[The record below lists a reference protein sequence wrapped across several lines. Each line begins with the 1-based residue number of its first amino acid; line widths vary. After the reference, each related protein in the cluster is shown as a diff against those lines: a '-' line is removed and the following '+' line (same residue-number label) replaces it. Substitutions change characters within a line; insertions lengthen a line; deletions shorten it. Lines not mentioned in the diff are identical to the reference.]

1 MSIWQSFLLQVL
13 EILPL
18 FDGLDGDFL
27 ELVAVEQRVGLRAAL
42 LLDEVEQVD
51 DLRILGELVLE
62 LEEAE
67 LELLFLQEETDE
79 VLELAWAL
87 KSL

>member
-18 FDGLDGDFL
+18 LYGLDGDFL
-27 ELVAVEQRVGLRAAL
+27 ELVAVEQRVGLRVAL
-42 LLDEVEQVD
+42 FLDEVEQVD

>member
-1 MSIWQSFLLQVL
+1 MQVL

-18 FDGLDGDFL
+18 LDGLDGDFL

>member
-13 EILPL
+13 EVLPL
-18 FDGLDGDFL
+18 LDGLDGDFL
-27 ELVAVEQRVGLRAAL
+27 ELVAVEQRVGLRVAL

-51 DLRILGELVLE
+51 DLRILRELVLE

-67 LELLFLQEETDE
+67 LEPLFLQEETDE

-87 KSL
+87 KGL

>member
-27 ELVAVEQRVGLRAAL
+27 ELVAVEQRVGLRVAL
-42 LLDEVEQVD
+42 FLDEVEQVD